1 MAGGAFIGLTRQTFR
16 LLSYRSDWISARN
29 PARPHTTERY
39 GLFIKY

>member
-1 MAGGAFIGLTRQTFR
+1 MAGGAFIGLTGQTFQ

-39 GLFIKY
+39 AT